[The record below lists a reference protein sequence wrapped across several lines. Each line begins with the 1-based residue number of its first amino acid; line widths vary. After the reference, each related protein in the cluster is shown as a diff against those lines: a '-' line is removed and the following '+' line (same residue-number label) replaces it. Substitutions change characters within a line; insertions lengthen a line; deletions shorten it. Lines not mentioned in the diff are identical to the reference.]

1 MSRDPLRAEA
11 RTLAE
16 LFANGTRFVVPAFQ
30 RDYAWGD
37 DQWDELWQD
46 VVRISEGDKRASTHF
61 LGPIVL
67 QERTGRDRE
76 LLVIDGQQRL
86 VTLSVL
92 ALVVI
97 HRIEALAKQKSAPD
111 NKNDLERAR
120 LLREN
125 LVSTRDAVSLRES
138 PRLTLNRRDDSFY
151 KARIVQNEL
160 PNIKP
165 RHDGERRLYDAWHFF
180 KRRVDSRFN
189 ADTGSEA
196 LASFLTGIQDGL
208 RFIEIRVEDDDTA
221 FVVFETLNARG
232 MALSTADLVKNY
244 LFAKVANGGESDLDQ
259 VRINWERV
267 LRDVPSEAVNRLL
280 FYSLADRV
288 ENLSEKRV
296 FTEIKQLIS
305 EPKLV
310 FPFLEQLEE
319 SARLFA
325 ALDAPDSE
333 LWSELPGSPRAAV
346 KLLKTLEAEQVRALL
361 LAAWRTVP
369 PEDFGKL
376 LHQLGVLLVRAQI
389 TRVNTGDTKRAF
401 HDAAYRVTQERIKRP
416 AKILRTLKEIY
427 PSDEDF
433 QDAFEKLSVDPQGR
447 RKRLARYLLA
457 ELERKMGGVSGNI
470 EDDPQVTVE
479 HILPVNPSGLWPEF
493 SAEQHRQ
500 DLSRLGNL
508 TLLEYRLN
516 KPLGSAGFNKK
527 VEVYKQ
533 SNFVM
538 TRDIDGEGWSPEAIR
553 ARQRVMAEHAVQIWR
568 LDLSGE

>member
-1 MSRDPLRAEA
+1 MSRDQLRAEA

-16 LFANGTRFVVPAFQ
+16 LFANGTRFVVPPFQ

-46 VVRISEGDKRASTHF
+46 VVRISEGDQRASTHF

-67 QERTGRDRE
+67 QESPGQERE

-111 NKNDLERAR
+111 NKNDQERAR

-125 LVSTRDAVSLRES
+125 LVSTRDAVSLRER
-138 PRLTLNRRDDSFY
+138 PRLTLNRRDDGFY
-151 KARIVQNEL
+151 ATRIVQNEL
-160 PNIKP
+160 PTIKP

-180 KRRVDSRFN
+180 KRQIDSKFS
-189 ADTGSEA
+189 ADTTSEA
-196 LASFLTGIQDGL
+196 LASFLTRIQDGL

-244 LFAKVANGGESDLDQ
+244 LFAKVANGGPSDLDQ

-267 LRDVPSEAVNRLL
+267 LRDVPSESVNRLL

-296 FTEIKQLIS
+296 FTEVKQLIS

-319 SARLFA
+319 SARLYA
-325 ALDAPDSE
+325 ALDSPESE
-333 LWSELPGSPRAAV
+333 LWTDLPGSPRDAV

-361 LAAWRTVP
+361 LAAWRMVA
-369 PEDFGKL
+369 PEDFSKL

-389 TRVNTGDTKRAF
+389 ARVNTGDTKRAF
-401 HDAAYRVTQERIKRP
+401 HDAAYRVTKEKLKRP
-416 AKILRTLKEIY
+416 AKIMRTLKDIY
-427 PSDEDF
+427 PSDDDF
-433 QDAFEKLSVDPQGR
+433 QAAFEKLSVDPQSR

-457 ELERKMGGVSGNI
+457 AIEQQMSGVSVK
-470 EDDPQVTVE
+470 DDDTKVTVE
-479 HILPVNPSGLWPEF
+479 HILPVNPGGLWPDF

-500 DLSRLGNL
+500 DLTRLGNL

-516 KPLGSAGFNKK
+516 KQVGSAGFAKK
-527 VEVYKQ
+527 AEVYAQ
-533 SNFVM
+533 SGYAM
-538 TRDIDGEGWSPEAIR
+538 TRNIEGEGWSPEAIR
-553 ARQRVMAEHAVQIWR
+553 ARQKVMAEHAVQIWR